1 MFGFILLLVGQAFI
15 WPGAWLLKDGA
26 RRWAIVDAV
35 TGVCALVIGLSMVA
49 VGISFWGHN

>member
-1 MFGFILLLVGQAFI
+1 MLGFILLLVGQAFI

-35 TGVCALVIGLSMVA
+35 TGACALVIGLSMVA
-49 VGISFWGHN
+49 VGISLWGHN